1 MVFANNPLSFQKID
15 HVAGTSTAYYISSGG
30 AFNLD
35 VEKNAIHLDAGGA
48 IYFVASDS
56 GNALNQNLY
65 KVNAFGDATATLGLL
80 RDGLANFE
88 AFGIAMGAT
97 KLAVGVSTSSRGNL
111 NMGVISVNTANLD
124 RTGHITTNN
133 GFNTFDA
140 HDLV

>member
-1 MVFANNPLSFQKID
+1 M
-15 HVAGTSTAYYISSGG
+15 Y
-30 AFNLD
+30 
-35 VEKNAIHLDAGGA
+35 LDAGGA

-80 RDGLANFE
+80 TDGVANFE

-97 KLAVGVSTSSRGNL
+97 KLGICVSTTNGGNV
-111 NMGVISVNTANLD
+111 NMGVITVNTANLD
-124 RTGHITTNN
+124 RTGHISTSN
-133 GFNTFDA
+133 GFSTFDA